1 MLNPKSNIMKTNW
14 RILLLLPF
22 FALLMFTS
30 CQEEVVD
37 ITEPTEAEALVA
49 DSELTTFVSATSK
62 MDGSRD
68 NIIDRASCISV
79 KLPLTVIANGLEII
93 IDSEEDFEVI
103 EAIFDEFDEDE
114 DSLEMIFPITI
125 INADHDEVVIN
136 NADELEAYVEECGGE
151 NEEDD
156 DIECIDFKYP
166 ISFSIFNADF
176 LIIDTIEI
184 ENDEQLHRFIKRV
197 RNNEVIASINY
208 PVTMVL
214 ADGTEIE
221 VNSNE
226 ELHRT
231 IKEAKDAC
239 DEDDDNDHNDDDFTK
254 ERLDNYLVKCPWL
267 VNEFKRN
274 AVALT
279 DRYFDYAINF
289 KEDGVVVMRARN
301 GDMLTGTWETRIV
314 MGRGAKLKMEFE
326 NLADFTLE
334 WFIYEIAEGKVKIYD
349 GDGGRII
356 MHRNCD
362 VVIDHTIERV
372 ENYLQECLW
381 RIARLSVDNTDN
393 EKDYIGTPLKFFEN
407 NVVKIRINGEL
418 VEGTYEVFVVNAGGP
433 IGLTIELEGRPDL
446 KLHWLITFLGPDLIK
461 LENNHNRMVLKR
473 HCPDVDDD
481 LNYIDDVLMSGI
493 WKVASYMVQDAD
505 LTENYLDYVIGFG
518 EEGKLFAEGD
528 GRNIVGSWL
537 SYRHEGLFLG
547 VKFDDDI
554 LGEFNHRWRIKEIT
568 PNRIELKDYSA
579 TGAIERV
586 LVLEATNN

>member
-1 MLNPKSNIMKTNW
+1 MKTNW